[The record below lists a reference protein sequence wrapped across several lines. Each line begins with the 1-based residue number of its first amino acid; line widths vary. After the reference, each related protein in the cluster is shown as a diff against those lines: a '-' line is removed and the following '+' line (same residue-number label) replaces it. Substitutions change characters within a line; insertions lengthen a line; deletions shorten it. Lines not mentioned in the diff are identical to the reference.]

1 MDRKFGN
8 FFEKEFQNLAGAGL
22 LRKMRTVTEMRGK
35 TVAADGREYLAFASN
50 DYLGLARDPRLAE
63 GAKKAIKEFGAGSTA
78 SRLVAGNLEI
88 HEELERR
95 TARFKNRE
103 ACLVYPSGFQ
113 ANIGLFPTLFD
124 ENDIIVSDS
133 HNHASMIAGIQLS
146 KARVEIYPHL
156 DMGALERTLDTLP
169 PRRMC
174 VIATESVFSM
184 EGDVAPLDDIARLAK
199 HYGAITMIDEAHA
212 TGVMGEGGRGC
223 EAAFENIAEPVDIV
237 MGTYS
242 KALGSQGGFI
252 CGGKDLIKYL
262 YNSSRAFL
270 YTTGLA
276 PAACGA
282 AIAAIDVIENDPM
295 PLKRLRAA
303 IATCRAKLKENGFE
317 PPPHETP
324 IIPVTIGAEEAAV
337 KAGDFLLE
345 KGILAPVMRYPTVE
359 RGRAIIRVSVSA
371 PHEEEDFDR
380 LVGALV
386 EARDRF
392 DFGLRISDYGL
403 EESN

>member
-35 TVAADGREYLAFASN
+35 TIVADGREYLAFASN
-50 DYLGLARDPRLAE
+50 NYLGLARDPRLAD
-63 GAKKAIKEFGAGSTA
+63 GAKKAIKKFGSGSTA

-88 HEELERR
+88 HDELERR

-113 ANIGLFPTLFD
+113 TNIGLFPALFGGQ
-124 ENDIIVSDS
+124 DIIVSDS
-133 HNHASMIAGIQLS
+133 KNHASMIAGAALS
-146 KARVEIYPHL
+146 NARIEVYPHL
-156 DMGALERTLDTLP
+156 DVEELERILGALP
-169 PRRMC
+169 SRRMC
-174 VIATESVFSM
+174 AIATDSVFSM
-184 EGDVAPLDDIARLAK
+184 SGDVAPLDEITRLAK
-199 HYGAITMIDEAHA
+199 YHGAITMIDEAHA

-223 EAAFENIAEPVDIV
+223 EAAFENLSEPVDIV

-252 CGGKDLIKYL
+252 CGSEDLIKYL

-282 AIAAIDVIENDPM
+282 AIAALDIIENDPE
-295 PLKRLRAA
+295 PLGRLRAA
-303 IATCRAKLKENGFE
+303 VSVCRAKLKENGFGL
-317 PPPHETP
+317 PPHETP
-324 IIPVTIGAEEAAV
+324 IIPVIIGKEEEAV
-337 KAGDFLLE
+337 KVGDFLLE
-345 KGILAPVMRYPTVE
+345 KGLLAPVMRYPTVE
-359 RGRAIIRVSVSA
+359 RGRAMLRVSVSA
-371 PHEEEDFDR
+371 LHEEEDFDR
-380 LVGALV
+380 LVGARR

-392 DFGLRISDYGL
+392 RL
-403 EESN
+403 

>member
-8 FFEKEFQNLAGAGL
+8 FFEKEFQNLAGEGL

-35 TVAADGREYLAFASN
+35 TIAADGREYLAFASN
-50 DYLGLARDPRLAE
+50 NYLGLARDPRLAE
-63 GAKKAIKEFGAGSTA
+63 GAKKAIKKFGAGATA
-78 SRLVAGNLEI
+78 SRLVTGNLEI

-95 TARFKNRE
+95 TARFKGKE

-113 ANIGLFPTLFD
+113 ANVGLFPALFAG
-124 ENDIIVSDS
+124 EDIIVADS
-133 HNHASMIAGIQLS
+133 MNHASMIAGARLS
-146 KARVEIYPHL
+146 NAQIEVYPHL
-156 DMGALERTLDTLP
+156 DVEALERILGALP
-169 PRRMC
+169 SRRMC
-174 VIATESVFSM
+174 AIATDSVFSIS
-184 EGDVAPLDDIARLAK
+184 GDVAPLDAVTRLAK
-199 HYGAITMIDEAHA
+199 HCGAITMIDEAHA

-223 EAAFENIAEPVDIV
+223 ETAFEDLSEPVDIV

-252 CGGKDLIKYL
+252 CGSKDLIKYL
-262 YNSSRAFL
+262 YNFSRAFL

-276 PAACGA
+276 PAVCGA

-303 IATCRAKLKENGFE
+303 IATCQAKLKENGFE
-317 PPPHETP
+317 LPPHETP
-324 IIPVTIGAEEAAV
+324 IIPVIIGAEEAAV
-337 KAGDFLLE
+337 KVGGFLRE

-359 RGRAIIRVSVSA
+359 RGRAMIRVSVSA
-371 PHEEEDFDR
+371 LHEEEDFDR

-386 EARDRF
+386 EARDRNRF
-392 DFGLRISDYGL
+392 
-403 EESN
+403 